1 MGRDGCPLPCSA
13 SQSSGFQ
20 LLMLEKYYG
29 VFSHPLMLADKTQGS
44 SKQPK
49 GQKLMGTV
57 LLLLQGTFCS
67 HRTLGHAIL

>member
-1 MGRDGCPLPCSA
+1 MGAPSPALHG
-13 SQSSGFQ
+13 QSSGFQ

-49 GQKLMGTV
+49 GQKLKGTV

-67 HRTLGHAIL
+67 HRTLGHAVL